1 MTGTVG
7 RRETGGREG
16 VGTGEEWGARE
27 RKVVNDRHEGTGKER
42 CERDRDRTEGGT

>member
-7 RRETGGREG
+7 LRETGGREG
-16 VGTGEEWGARE
+16 VVRGRGVGARE
-27 RKVVNDRHEGTGKER
+27 WKVVNDRHEGTGKEK